1 MMMAAM
7 IPAKSAISPQ
17 VTALR
22 VLVIPTLPK
31 YHRLPGR
38 AGDPEQG
45 GGAAHGRAGYLPRRG
60 RGLRG

>member
-1 MMMAAM
+1 MMMAAR

-31 YHRLPGR
+31 YTARI
-38 AGDPEQG
+38 
-45 GGAAHGRAGYLPRRG
+45 
-60 RGLRG
+60 